1 MYNHRIKTLA
11 GLFFSLLSLNTFAGT
26 KIVIQG
32 NENGQNSNES
42 TMLIQGDKLR
52 MTFFDSNENTDNDI
66 IFNHQSQSML
76 AIDSQQKSYMQFE
89 SSQLESIKS
98 KMDAVKQ
105 QMEAQLA
112 KMPAEQ
118 QKMMREMMAGKL
130 GIGKPKT
137 KPTKR
142 IVKTDNKGAAAGYD
156 CKFVEVY
163 SNDVKKRELCIT
175 PWSKLKNGSEVKT
188 AMLGMMTFFEKVM
201 DSVGQFAQDD
211 DMPFSEINQLGGFP
225 IIYKEYKNGKITE
238 QSKLQSIED
247 KSLSEELFNPPKG
260 YKKQSLNDMM

>member
-1 MYNHRIKTLA
+1 MKNHRTMALVA
-11 GLFFSLLSLNTFAGT
+11 VLSLIFSCNSLAGT
-26 KIVIQG
+26 KIVIQAI
-32 NENGQNSNES
+32 EDGQNEADS
-42 TMLIQGDKLR
+42 TMLIQGNKLR
-52 MTFFDSNENTDNDI
+52 MSYFDKSDSSNSDI
-66 IFNHQSQSML
+66 IFNHQSQSMM
-76 AIDSQQKSYMQFE
+76 AIDTEEKSYMVFE
-89 SSQLESIKS
+89 AAHLASVKA

-130 GIGKPKT
+130 GIGKPKE
-137 KPTKR
+137 KPTKK
-142 IVKTDNKGAAAGYD
+142 IVKTDNTGSAAGFD
-156 CKFVEVY
+156 CQYVEVY

-175 PWSKLKNGSEVKT
+175 PWSKLTNGGEVKT
-188 AMLGMMTFFEKVM
+188 AMQGMMSFFEKVM

-211 DMPFSEINQLGGFP
+211 NMPFSEINELGGFP

-238 QSKLQSIED
+238 QSKLKSINDE
-247 KSLSEELFNPPKG
+247 SITEELFNPPKG